1 MEKTKIT
8 QEDLLNFLQEKFGK
22 EATMESHLTN
32 DLGMDSLDTAE
43 LVMKLE
49 DMGFEVPDD
58 KGLHLKPNLIIEET
72 RSPHFFIEIF
82 EENSLFN

>member
-43 LVMKLE
+43 LMMKLE

-58 KGLHLKPNLIIEET
+58 KAEDFRTVQDVWDCISNQI
-72 RSPHFFIEIF
+72 
-82 EENSLFN
+82 

>member
-1 MEKTKIT
+1 
-8 QEDLLNFLQEKFGK
+8 LQEKFGK

-49 DMGFEVPDD
+49 DMGFEVPDHSPRCV
-58 KGLHLKPNLIIEET
+58 GLHLKPNLIIEET
-72 RSPHFFIEIF
+72 RSPHFFYWNIWEKFII
-82 EENSLFN
+82 

>member
-58 KGLHLKPNLIIEET
+58 KAEDFRTVQDVWDCISNQI
-72 RSPHFFIEIF
+72 
-82 EENSLFN
+82 